1 MAQQENRDHTLARHP
16 EGLFG
21 YLMPRSGPVIEP
33 GVCPDLPGE
42 VLILG
47 IRVVE
52 EFKRE
57 AFTVEI
63 SLREPVSGDA
73 VRRAVPLPST
83 HPMRDYHGIAVK
95 AAVDHPD
102 QGGGE
107 VRVKRVGHRLQ
118 CLDVKPSVPA
128 ALSSTRR

>member
-63 SLREPVSGDA
+63 SLREQYPGTPSAERCHFRPPTPCVIIIG
-73 VRRAVPLPST
+73 LP
-83 HPMRDYHGIAVK
+83 
-95 AAVDHPD
+95 
-102 QGGGE
+102 
-107 VRVKRVGHRLQ
+107 
-118 CLDVKPSVPA
+118 
-128 ALSSTRR
+128 